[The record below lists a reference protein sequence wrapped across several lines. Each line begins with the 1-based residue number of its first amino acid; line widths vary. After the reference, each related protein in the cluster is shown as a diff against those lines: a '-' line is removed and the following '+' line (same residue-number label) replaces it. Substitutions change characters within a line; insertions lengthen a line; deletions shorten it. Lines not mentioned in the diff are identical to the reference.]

1 MLGPGVGGPSAGSG
15 GWRLGL
21 RAGTGVGVGARV
33 WRLGLGRVW
42 DWRPGLG
49 LGLAHSVKSNHEDL
63 DSILRT
69 YVRQA
74 GHDGAVITPTLEGA
88 E

>member
-33 WRLGLGRVW
+33 
-42 DWRPGLG
+42 WRPGLG